1 MGATLRLAV
10 AQARRDRWQLCIWV
24 LGISVLGLAAATAVG
39 SEFGA
44 EAERAGIIAVAA
56 ANPAFLFLRGLPD
69 GAGIGAV
76 VFFQGY
82 AFTAVLAGLM
92 STFLVIRHTRSEEE
106 LGRAELLGS
115 SPIARSAPLAAT
127 LLLGVAA
134 NVLLSVFTA
143 VGFVA
148 GGLPAAGSAIAGL
161 AVGAAGFFFVAA
173 AAVLAQ
179 FLPSGRGANGAAA
192 ALVGLAYLLRGIGDA
207 LGTAESDL
215 MRVTSAWPSLLSPI
229 GWGQRSRPFTTADPL
244 PLLVP
249 VVAAAVL
256 AVLALRIRHR
266 RDLGASLLPDRA
278 GRARSSAAGRSLVGL
293 AWRLQRATLAG
304 WVLGGAALGTVAGAL
319 GPVVSDTVAGNP
331 SLAELIARLVPGSRA
346 DVVDVF
352 AAALLG
358 IAGVL
363 GAAAGVQA
371 TLRMRAE
378 EAEARAELLLAAP
391 KTRTRW
397 LAANLAVAAFS
408 VTTVSAAAGI
418 AASVALEATGTTT
431 GNGGTMVLAALAH
444 VPAALVFTAV
454 AALIFAVV
462 PRLTVPLG
470 WGLLAAGLVLGQFG
484 ELLRLPAWLQNL
496 SPFRH
501 SPALPVEDL
510 DVTAI
515 RAALFLTGAAAVLAA
530 VATGLLN
537 RRDLT
542 D

>member
-1 MGATLRLAV
+1 MGATVLLTL
-10 AQARRDRWQLCIWV
+10 AQAKLDRWQLCIWV
-24 LGISVLGLAAATAVG
+24 LGISLLGFAAAAAVG
-39 SEFGA
+39 SEFDS

-69 GAGIGAV
+69 GTGIGAV

-82 AFTAVLAGLM
+82 AFMAVLAGLM
-92 STFLVIRHTRSEEE
+92 STFLVIRHTRTEEE

-115 SPIARSAPLAAT
+115 SPIARSAPLVAT
-127 LLLGVAA
+127 LLLGAAA

-143 VGFVA
+143 AGFTA
-148 GGLPAAGSAIAGL
+148 GGLPAAGSAVAGL
-161 AVGAAGFFFVAA
+161 AVGAAGVFFVSA

-192 ALVGLAYLLRGIGDA
+192 ALVGLAYLIRGIGDA
-207 LGTAESDL
+207 LGTAEPDL
-215 MRVTSAWPSLLSPI
+215 MRVASAWPSLFSPI

-249 VVAAAVL
+249 ALAAAAL
-256 AVLALRIRHR
+256 AVLALRIRQR

-278 GRARSSAAGRSLVGL
+278 GRARSSATGRSMLGL
-293 AWRLQRATLAG
+293 AWRLQRTTLAG
-304 WVLGGAALGTVAGAL
+304 WALGGAALGTVAGAL

-358 IAGVL
+358 MAGVL

-371 TLRMRAE
+371 MLRMRAE

-391 KTRTRW
+391 KPRSAW

-408 VTTVSAAAGI
+408 ATAVSAAAGT
-418 AASVALEATGTTT
+418 AAAVALGATDTAAGS
-431 GNGGTMVLAALAH
+431 GGTMVLAALAH
-444 VPAALVFTAV
+444 VPAALVFTAL
-454 AALIFAVV
+454 AALIFAVA

-501 SPALPVEDL
+501 SPALPVENLDL
-510 DVTAI
+510 TAI
-515 RAALFLTGAAAVLAA
+515 TAALFLTGASAALAA
-530 VATGLLN
+530 TAASLLR

-542 D
+542 S

>member
-10 AQARRDRWQLCIWV
+10 AQARRDRWQLCVWV

-69 GAGIGAV
+69 GTGIGAV

-106 LGRAELLGS
+106 LGRAELLSS

-134 NVLLSVFTA
+134 NVLVSVFSA

-148 GGLPAAGSAIAGL
+148 GGLPAAGSAVAGL

-192 ALVGLAYLLRGIGDA
+192 ALVGLTYLLRGIGDA

-229 GWGQRSRPFTTADPL
+229 GWGQRSRPFTAADPL

-249 VVAAAVL
+249 AVAAAVL

-266 RDLGASLLPDRA
+266 RDLGASLLPDRT

-304 WVLGGAALGTVAGAL
+304 WALGGAALGTVAGAL

-371 TLRMRAE
+371 TLRMHAE
-378 EAEARAELLLAAP
+378 EAETRAELLLAAP
-391 KTRTRW
+391 KSRGRW

-408 VTTVSAAAGI
+408 VMTVSAAAGI
-418 AASVALEATGTTT
+418 AASVALEATGTR

-444 VPAALVFTAV
+444 APAALVFTAV

-470 WGLLAAGLVLGQFG
+470 WGLLAASLVLGQFG